1 MRTIRG
7 GASARAPLMRTRP
20 ALITALTLLVATVA
34 NAQAPD
40 VRAIQAR
47 EAQKTDERTL
57 AYFARFKAALVDRFG
72 GDPLLTMLVFSENE
86 GSALVHTNAV
96 APAQHV
102 IFQEGKWIGTDG
114 RQLKPWVP
122 GADPEVARFRLSRI
136 TEAFVRE
143 RFRAHRAQPDRASD
157 HLSPVQVG
165 YFGKPFD
172 RLVLEMQV
180 LSLSRY
186 GLSSRVFDL
195 ASGAALDVDK
205 AIADARTQRAEAER
219 KTAAEAN
226 AVAQRNRVKGSE
238 PADPSQGRQTGI
250 SEDCA
255 PDKAFRD
262 GLAAREYRGGCDTT
276 FARNHDAAYKV
287 AELRKELE
295 ANRSAISWR
304 EAEIRHGR
312 ASDDRKNNLR
322 NEVRDLDRRR
332 QTLRSQLDHAEQV
345 LQHLRAP
352 LGVK

>member
-1 MRTIRG
+1 MVSIAAT
-7 GASARAPLMRTRP
+7 S
-20 ALITALTLLVATVA
+20 LVQ
-34 NAQAPD
+34 AQD

-57 AYFARFKAALVDRFG
+57 AYFARFKTALVDRFG
-72 GDPLLTMLVFSENE
+72 DDPLLSMLVFSENE

-122 GADPEVARFRLSRI
+122 GANPEVARFRLSRV

-143 RFRAHRAQPDRASD
+143 RFRGHRAQPDRASD
-157 HLSPVQVG
+157 HLSPVQIG

-195 ASGAALDVDK
+195 ASGAALDIDK
-205 AIADARTQRAEAER
+205 AIGDAKTQRAEAER
-219 KTAAEAN
+219 KAAAEAK
-226 AVAQRNRVKGSE
+226 AAEAKIAAQRNSVKESE
-238 PADPSQGRQTGI
+238 PSDPPH
-250 SEDCA
+250 CV
-255 PDKAFRD
+255 PDNAFRE
-262 GLAAREYRGGCDTT
+262 GLAGREYRGGCNAT
-276 FARNHDAAYKV
+276 FARNHEAAYKV
-287 AELRKELE
+287 AELRKEIE

-332 QTLRSQLDHAEQV
+332 ERLREQLYGAEQEV
-345 LQHLRAP
+345 QRLRASV
-352 LGVK
+352 GVK

>member
-1 MRTIRG
+1 MSTLSN
-7 GASARAPLMRTRP
+7 SAP
-20 ALITALTLLVATVA
+20 AVTLALLLLFAA
-34 NAQAPD
+34 AADAQAPD

-57 AYFARFKAALVDRFG
+57 AYFARFKTALVDRFG
-72 GDPLLTMLVFSENE
+72 GDPLLSMLVFSENE
-86 GSALVHTNAV
+86 GSALVHTNAA

-122 GADPEVARFRLSRI
+122 GADPEIARFRLSRV

-195 ASGAALDVDK
+195 ASGAALDIDK
-205 AIADARTQRAEAER
+205 AIGDAQTQRAEAER
-219 KTAAEAN
+219 KAAAEAK
-226 AVAQRNRVKGSE
+226 AAEAKAEAQRNRVKESE
-238 PADPSQGRQTGI
+238 PAEPPH
-250 SEDCA
+250 CA
-255 PDKAFRD
+255 PDNAFRE
-262 GLAAREYRGGCDTT
+262 GLAGREYRGGCNTT
-276 FARNHDAAYKV
+276 FARNHEAAYKV

-295 ANRSAISWR
+295 ANRSAVSWR
-304 EAEIRHGR
+304 EAEIRYGR

-332 QTLRSQLDHAEQV
+332 ERLREQLYGAEQEV
-345 LQHLRAP
+345 QRLRASV
-352 LGVK
+352 GVK

>member
-1 MRTIRG
+1 MRPRERLSTL
-7 GASARAPLMRTRP
+7 SNSVTL
-20 ALITALTLLVATVA
+20 ALLLLFAA
-34 NAQAPD
+34 AAGAQAPD

-57 AYFARFKAALVDRFG
+57 AYLARFRTALVDRFG
-72 GDPLLTMLVFSENE
+72 GDPLLSMFVFSENE

-122 GADPEVARFRLSRI
+122 GADPEVARFRLSRV

-157 HLSPVQVG
+157 HLSPVQIG

-205 AIADARTQRAEAER
+205 AIGDAQAKRAEAER
-219 KTAAEAN
+219 KAAAEAK
-226 AVAQRNRVKGSE
+226 VTAQRDRAKNVE
-238 PADPSQGRQTGI
+238 NADQSQGRGGGI
-250 SEDCA
+250 SEHCT
-255 PDKAFRD
+255 PDNAFRD
-262 GLAAREYRGGCDTT
+262 GLAGREYRGGCDAT
-276 FARNHDAAYKV
+276 FARNHGVAYKV

-304 EAEIRHGR
+304 EAEIRYGR

-332 QTLRSQLDHAEQV
+332 EPLREQLYRAEQE
-345 LQHLRAP
+345 LQRLRTP
-352 LGVK
+352 